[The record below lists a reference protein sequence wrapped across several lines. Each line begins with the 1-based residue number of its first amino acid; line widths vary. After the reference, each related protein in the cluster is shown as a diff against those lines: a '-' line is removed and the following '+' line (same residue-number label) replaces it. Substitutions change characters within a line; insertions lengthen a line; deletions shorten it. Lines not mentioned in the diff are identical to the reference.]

1 MAFSGCYGRRLRSKT
16 HGAII
21 MKYSREERLAI
32 GRKIYEGKMTTS
44 TAAEMYSINF
54 YTARDYLREYKA
66 SIKMSLPTMAKA
78 ETIELADTLRSAY
91 KSMTKEQLIEEL
103 VKIKLAEIRAE
114 KKAAKEAKKAA
125 RLAAKE
131 AKEAAKA
138 QKQ

>member
-1 MAFSGCYGRRLRSKT
+1 
-16 HGAII
+16 

-78 ETIELADTLRSAY
+78 ESIELADTLRSAY